1 MTEGASASGRMN
13 WLNIMTVISA
23 AILIVTEII
32 GAGLAT
38 GWAIAGLFGLGDI
51 GAYVLEALFG
61 LGGLA
66 LVVVFVRSAARV
78 EPFVER

>member
-1 MTEGASASGRMN
+1 MTEGARASVRVN
-13 WLNIMTVISA
+13 WLNLVTVISA
-23 AILIVTEII
+23 AILIGTEII

-66 LVVVFVRSAARV
+66 VIVFFVRAAARI
-78 EPFVER
+78 EPFIER